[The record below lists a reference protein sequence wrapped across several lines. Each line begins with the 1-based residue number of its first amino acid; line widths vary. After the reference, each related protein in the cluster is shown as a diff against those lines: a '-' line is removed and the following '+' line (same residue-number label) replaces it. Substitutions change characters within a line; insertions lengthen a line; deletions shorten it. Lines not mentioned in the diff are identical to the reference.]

1 MKAPGGPVPSREIAP
16 APRVAPAREPEAAPV
31 SELGQT
37 VSGWSYATVAP
48 TAPPIVHE
56 VLDSP
61 GEPLD
66 RATRASMEE
75 QLGADFGRVRVHAD
89 DRAARSAEAVGAA
102 AYTVGR
108 DVVFGRGFYRPQTPE
123 GRELLAHELEHAA
136 QDAGGGP
143 IPADLRIGEPNDPAE
158 REATTAAL
166 RARSAAPRPERGPG
180 RRPARASREPVLRR
194 TLLGSLLGGAGG
206 ALGGALIG
214 GLLGGPIGAIVGGVV
229 GLVAGMVVGE
239 LASTRSRALTPE
251 EIEYAREI
259 YLDSVD
265 YTQIRITR
273 DSTLAVGA
281 PRTIGNTIHLKS
293 DWGHFRGDTLELS
306 EQGRLTLIHE
316 MGHVWQYQ
324 HGGLAYIPLSLIAQ
338 LRAAVHGGDRGA
350 AYDWRSA
357 HQAGIPWQDWNPEQ
371 QAEAIED
378 YNKLLRKSQDETAT
392 PAELHELSVL
402 LPYIEMVRR
411 GEGAP
416 RIRVSG
422 PERETE
428 APTP

>member
-1 MKAPGGPVPSREIAP
+1 VKAPGDPSRDQAKAP
-16 APRVAPAREPEAAPV
+16 APKPPVSREREPDTTAVPEGVQPF
-31 SELGQT
+31 
-37 VSGWSYATVAP
+37 SGWSYASVPP

-66 RATRASMEE
+66 RATRASMET
-75 QLGADFGRVRVHAD
+75 QLDADFSGVRVHVD

-108 DVVFGRGFYRPQTPE
+108 DVVFGRGFYRPQSRE
-123 GRELLAHELEHAA
+123 GRELLAHELEHTE
-136 QDAGGGP
+136 QEGTGP
-143 IPADLRIGEPNDPAE
+143 VPSELRIGHPADLAE
-158 REATTAAL
+158 REA
-166 RARSAAPRPERGPG
+166 SAAATRIRSGQRRPE
-180 RRPARASREPVLRR
+180 RRPARGSRTPVLRR

-214 GLLGGPIGAIVGGVV
+214 GLLGGPIGAVIGGVV
-229 GLVAGMVVGE
+229 GLVGGMVVGE
-239 LASTRSRALTPE
+239 LATTRSRALTQD
-251 EIEYAREI
+251 EIDYAHEI
-259 YLDSVD
+259 YLESVD
-265 YTQIRITR
+265 YTKIRITR

-293 DWGHFRGDTLELS
+293 DWGHFKGDTLDLTE
-306 EQGRLTLIHE
+306 EGMLTLIHE

-324 HGGLAYIPLSLIAQ
+324 HTGLAYIPLSLIAQ
-338 LRAAVHGGDRGA
+338 LRAAVHGGTRTG
-350 AYDWRSA
+350 AYDW
-357 HQAGIPWQDWNPEQ
+357 HTPHNEGTPWEYWNPEQ

-378 YNKLLRKSQDETAT
+378 YNKFYRKQQDGTIT
-392 PAELHELSVL
+392 PAEMRELNTL
-402 LPYIEMVRR
+402 LPYIEKVRR

-416 RIRVSG
+416 EIRTGG

-428 APTP
+428 GTTP